1 MELALTLP
9 LVLTMLM
16 LLFQVV
22 LVGRDEILVVH
33 AARDAAREATVS
45 HDPARVTAAATRDL
59 SGAAVRI
66 LRRGPVGDPVEVAIT
81 YVSHTR
87 LPLIGALV
95 PDITLHGH
103 SVMRVET
110 P

>member
-9 LVLTMLM
+9 LVLAMLM

-33 AARDAAREATVS
+33 AARDAAREASVT
-45 HDPARVTAAATRDL
+45 HDPARVASAASRNL
-59 SGAAVRI
+59 PGAAVRVVH
-66 LRRGPVGDPVEVAIT
+66 RGPVGDPVEVTIT

-87 LPLIGALV
+87 LPLIGALI
-95 PDITLHGH
+95 PDITLHGR